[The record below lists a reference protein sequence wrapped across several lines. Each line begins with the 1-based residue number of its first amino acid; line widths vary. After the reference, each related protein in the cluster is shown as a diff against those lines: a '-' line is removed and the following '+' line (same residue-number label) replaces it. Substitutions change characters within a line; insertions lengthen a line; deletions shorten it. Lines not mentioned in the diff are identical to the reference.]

1 LPKRVII
8 VKKFSQA
15 QNDIRST
22 WNTINELL
30 DKQRLKTSL
39 PRSFLNDYNEE
50 INDPNMIANNFSKLV

>member
-22 WNTINELL
+22 WNTIDELL

-50 INDPNMIANNFSKLV
+50 INDPNMIAN